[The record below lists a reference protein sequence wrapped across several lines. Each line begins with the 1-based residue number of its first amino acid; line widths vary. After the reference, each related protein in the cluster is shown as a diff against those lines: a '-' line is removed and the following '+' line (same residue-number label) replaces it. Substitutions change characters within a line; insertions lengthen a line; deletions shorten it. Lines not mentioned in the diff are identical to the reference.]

1 MSGGRCEI
9 SRGDTCGAREAQF
22 IFVLADHCYAQA
34 CVRDGGAEDARNSLR
49 EFAVADY
56 GGFAVLADVY
66 LLQDFACGGERLVKT
81 ADSSGTFSGTR
92 CRFMTGNAKN
102 SAKAPSWPMIPRTLR
117 RTQCVGIPRRQ

>member
-66 LLQDFACGGERLVKT
+66 LLQDFACGGERLGE
-81 ADSSGTFSGTR
+81 DGG
-92 CRFMTGNAKN
+92 
-102 SAKAPSWPMIPRTLR
+102 L
-117 RTQCVGIPRRQ
+117 VGDIFRDTMQIYDGQR